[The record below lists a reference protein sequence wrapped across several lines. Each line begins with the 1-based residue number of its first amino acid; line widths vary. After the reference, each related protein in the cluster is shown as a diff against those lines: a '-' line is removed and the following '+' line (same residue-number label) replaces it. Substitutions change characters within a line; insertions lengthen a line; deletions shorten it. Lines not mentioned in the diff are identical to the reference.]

1 MHGKSVVLRS
11 SGNLTAAE
19 LGCQVSERDT
29 ARKETF
35 SAEWKDLSLS
45 TRPEEGWS
53 WSEVDRRRKETYHQQ
68 QEARVV
74 VQRSPWGILRL
85 GLLGEPLAS
94 YHLPYQRALPLPI
107 FSPAKLSGKAE
118 RELTPTPSE
127 SVESLPPTGVCL
139 DKIPLGEIT
148 KELPLVVQPSRPDFR
163 KAGLPRSL
171 SRSMSQEAQRG

>member
-11 SGNLTAAE
+11 SGILSTAE
-19 LGCQVSERDT
+19 LACQVSEKDEV
-29 ARKETF
+29 RKESF
-35 SAEWKDLSLS
+35 NAEWKDLSLTS
-45 TRPEEGWS
+45 RPEEGCCH
-53 WSEVDRRRKETYHQQ
+53 SEVDNQRKETYHQQ
-68 QEARVV
+68 QEAWAI

-85 GLLGEPLAS
+85 GLLGEPLVS

-107 FSPAKLSGKAE
+107 FTPAKLSTKAE

-127 SVESLPPTGVCL
+127 SVESLPVTGVCP
-139 DKIPLGEIT
+139 DKIPVPEIT
-148 KELPLVVQPSRPDFR
+148 KELPLVVQPTCPDFK

>member
-11 SGNLTAAE
+11 SGTLSAAE
-19 LGCQVSERDT
+19 LGCQVSEKDT
-29 ARKETF
+29 TRKESFT
-35 SAEWKDLSLS
+35 AEWKDLSLT

-53 WSEVDRRRKETYHQQ
+53 RFEADKRHRETYHQQ
-68 QEARVV
+68 QEARVI

-94 YHLPYQRALPLPI
+94 YHLPYQRPLPLPI
-107 FSPAKLSGKAE
+107 FTPSRLSTKAE
-118 RELTPTPSE
+118 REFTPTPSE
-127 SVESLPPTGVCL
+127 SVESLPPAGVCP
-139 DKIPLGEIT
+139 DKTPLAEIT
-148 KELPLVVQPSRPDFR
+148 KELPPVIQPSCPDFK

>member
-29 ARKETF
+29 SRKESFT
-35 SAEWKDLSLS
+35 AEWKDLSLT

-53 WSEVDRRRKETYHQQ
+53 WSEADRRRKETYHQQ

-85 GLLGEPLAS
+85 GLLGEPLTS

-107 FSPAKLSGKAE
+107 FTPVKLSSKAE

-127 SVESLPPTGVCL
+127 SVESLPATGVCL
-139 DKIPLGEIT
+139 DKTPLVEIT
-148 KELPLVVQPSRPDFR
+148 KELPLVIQPSRPDFR

-171 SRSMSQEAQRG
+171 SRSMSQDAQRG